1 MSNPRFRTFLTA
13 CLALLCTCSL
23 GNPLKWEWASEPMQD
38 TLLGQGTFTASKLL
52 DQKNVTAG
60 ASDYLWYMTEVV
72 VNDTTVWGKSTLQV
86 NAKGPI
92 IYSYING
99 FWWGVYD
106 SVPST
111 RSFVYDEDISLK
123 RGTNIIS
130 LLSVTLG
137 KSNCSGFIDMK
148 ETGIVGG
155 HVKLISIEYPDNVL
169 DLSKSTWSYK
179 VGMNG
184 MARKFYDPKSNGVPW
199 IPRNVS
205 IGVPMTWYKTTFKTP
220 EGSNLVVLDLIGLQR
235 GKAWVNGQCIGRYR
249 LGENSSFRY
258 YAVPRPFFNKDV
270 NTLVLFE
277 ELGLG
282 KGPFNVS
289 VDIISIESRNFVKWD
304 QGCSS

>member
-1 MSNPRFRTFLTA
+1 
-13 CLALLCTCSL
+13 
-23 GNPLKWEWASEPMQD
+23 MQD
-38 TLLGQGTFTASKLL
+38 TLPGKGTFTASKLL

-106 SVPST
+106 SIPST
-111 RSFVYDEDISLK
+111 HSFVYDEDISLK

-155 HVKLISIEYPDNVL
+155 SYP
-169 DLSKSTWSYK
+169 
-179 VGMNG
+179 
-184 MARKFYDPKSNGVPW
+184 RSNGVPW

-205 IGVPMTWYKTTFKTP
+205 TGVPMTWYKTTFKTP
-220 EGSNLVVLDLIGLQR
+220 KGSNLVVLDLIGLQR
-235 GKAWVNGQCIGRYR
+235 GKAWVNGQSIGRYQ

-282 KGPFNVS
+282 EGPFNVS